1 MWTIIAILTVIIVGI
16 LIFLNIPYS
25 TTKAGFER
33 TVTEQLRNS
42 EATSDPFTLE
52 DIKNLPEP
60 LQKYFTYSGYIGT
73 AKMSYMKIAFKQVD
87 FMMSPDKPAIKID
100 YTQYNFVREP
110 VRFAYIDTSMHGIP
124 FEGLDSYID
133 GHGGMKGVLGKVI
146 PLFNQ
151 TGEQMDQAALV
162 TFLSESLVVPHAVLQ
177 DYITWESVDA
187 THAKATITYKGVSA
201 SGIFTFSEEGEPLS
215 FTTEDRSLIST
226 DGMVQQVTW
235 SAFFKDYKTIDGIRQ
250 PTHLQAVWNLE
261 QGDLVYFDSDDFT
274 IEYEMK

>member
-1 MWTIIAILTVIIVGI
+1 MWTIIAILAVIIVGI

-42 EATSDPFTLE
+42 EATSNPFTLE
-52 DIKNLPEP
+52 DIEKLPEP

-73 AKMSYMKIAFKQVD
+73 PKMSHMKIAFKQVD

-110 VRFAYIDTSMHGIP
+110 VRFAYIDTSMYGIP

-151 TGEQMDQAALV
+151 TGEEMDQAALV

-187 THAKATITYKGVSA
+187 THAKATIIYKGVSA
-201 SGIFTFSEEGEPLS
+201 SGIFTFNEVGEPLS

-274 IEYEMK
+274 IEYGMK

>member
-1 MWTIIAILTVIIVGI
+1 MWTIIAILAVIIVGI

-42 EATSDPFTLE
+42 EATSNPFTLE
-52 DIKNLPEP
+52 DIEKLPEP

-73 AKMSYMKIAFKQVD
+73 PKMSHMKIAFKQVD

-110 VRFAYIDTSMHGIP
+110 VRFAYIDTSMYGIP

-151 TGEQMDQAALV
+151 TGEEMDQAALV

-187 THAKATITYKGVSA
+187 THAKATITHKGVSA
-201 SGIFTFSEEGEPLS
+201 SGIFTFSEVGEPLS